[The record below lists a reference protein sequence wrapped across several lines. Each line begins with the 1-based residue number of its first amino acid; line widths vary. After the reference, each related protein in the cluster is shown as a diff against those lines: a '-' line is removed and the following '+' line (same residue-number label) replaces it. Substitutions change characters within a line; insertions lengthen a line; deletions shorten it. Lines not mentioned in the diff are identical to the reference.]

1 FPNKLDGDGSP
12 TRLVV
17 LQSTIREK
25 LTSRATKAWL
35 GYSTLEETYLEGT
48 LEIVGN
54 VFDGRRLGGIGI
66 DLNGTATHAS
76 IHNNQIHR
84 FDDYSATGQDATESR
99 IGIRISGGAKADVL
113 NNSISFNY
121 GWKDSWTYTNCGMGI
136 YVKATAKT
144 TIFGNLFYDN
154 YCKGTTNGTGN
165 AHVRAPAQNVSVAY
179 NAMLQH
185 NVTNHALVAGGVE
198 NHAFITETG
207 HDWPHFLVDPAGFMN
222 NKAGKD
228 KGQPDAIYL
237 DHDGSRNDIGPNGG
251 RNYLP
256 NGRATNKPV
265 PISFTAAPLA
275 VPAGGIITIQST
287 GATVK

>member
-1 FPNKLDGDGSP
+1 
-12 TRLVV
+12 VV

-54 VFDGRRLGGIGI
+54 VFDGRRFGGIGI

-76 IHNNQIHR
+76 IHNNKIHR
-84 FDDYSATGQDATESR
+84 FDDYSATIQDATESR
-99 IGIRISGGAKADVL
+99 IGIRISGGAKADVV
-113 NNSISFNY
+113 NNWISHNY
-121 GWKDSWTYTNCGMGI
+121 GHWNYNYTNSGMGI
-136 YVKATAKT
+136 YVKASAKT
-144 TIFGNLFYDN
+144 TIYGNLFHEN

-165 AHVRAPAQNVSVAY
+165 AHVRAPVQNVSVAY
-179 NAMLQH
+179 NAMKQH
-185 NVTNHALVAGGVE
+185 NVTNHALAAGGVE
-198 NHAFITETG
+198 NHAFITDASSNG
-207 HDWPHFLVDPAGFMN
+207 AHFLVNPAGFMAG
-222 NKAGKD
+222 KAGKD

-256 NGRATNKPV
+256 NGRSTNKPV

-275 VPAGGIITIQST
+275 VPAGGVITIQST